1 MTAPTQNQ
9 GPGNGRL
16 ILAACGLLADV
27 TALVTLVKQGAELI
41 PVTLVC
47 VAFLAGFL
55 GLLAQPKPLKVA
67 GAVLLVGGLVGAV
80 LLIGSAQGSRRDDSA
95 VPSST
100 TRSTP
105 SAAQQA
111 PQDQPATIAEL
122 APQQATT
129 TRAAAPPATRSSSRP
144 AGGVYDLIAYTP
156 VEFGNGHSSVN
167 EISIGNEPNPFPSS
181 IKGYYSS
188 SAADP
193 NNRRTWLTGG
203 KCTRLTVSVGKDTA
217 SPKSGGTGRFSV
229 KADDVEIAFKEA
241 AIGDT
246 PQRIDLDITG
256 VSRLTLFDT
265 RGGQDAYNAWGTPQ
279 VHCSAPPGKA
289 K

>member
-9 GPGNGRL
+9 GPGHNRL
-16 ILAACGLLADV
+16 ILAGFGLLADI
-27 TALVTLVKQGAELI
+27 TALVTLVVQGAELI

-47 VAFLAGFL
+47 AAFFAGIL
-55 GLLAQPKPLKVA
+55 GLLARPKPLKVA
-67 GAVLLVGGLVGAV
+67 GAVLLVGGLVGTV
-80 LLIGSAQGSRRDDSA
+80 LLVSSAQSSRRDDTA
-95 VPSST
+95 APSGT
-100 TRSTP
+100 TRLAP
-105 SAAQQA
+105 SAAQQT
-111 PQDQPATIAEL
+111 PQDQPATIAE
-122 APQQATT
+122 PATT
-129 TRAAAPPATRSSSRP
+129 TTTKAAPPPATRNTPRP

-203 KCTRLTVSVGKDTA
+203 KCTKLTVSVGKDTA

-279 VHCSAPPGKA
+279 VHCSVPPGKA